1 MKANLLAD
9 QFVLQFQTGA
19 GRAQQVF
26 GRLAIEVA
34 RMEHGDFQ
42 SYGGAEERLV
52 EEHEVGGF
60 VLFYPLLAAQLQLR
74 QIQLLSRY
82 FGRLGF
88 EGDA

>member
-1 MKANLLAD
+1 MDFGDPEFVADFGCHLKQDFGQDRGKSFLLKSRCKRNLAIFAD

-42 SYGGAEERLV
+42 SY
-52 EEHEVGGF
+52 
-60 VLFYPLLAAQLQLR
+60 
-74 QIQLLSRY
+74 
-82 FGRLGF
+82 
-88 EGDA
+88 